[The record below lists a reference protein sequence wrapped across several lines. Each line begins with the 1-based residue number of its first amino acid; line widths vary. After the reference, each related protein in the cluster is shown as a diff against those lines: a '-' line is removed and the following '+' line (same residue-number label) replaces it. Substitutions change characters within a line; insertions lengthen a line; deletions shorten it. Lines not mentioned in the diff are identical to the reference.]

1 MKAKTD
7 ARKLDEA
14 TQAHLRRLVVKA
26 LRAGMKQTA
35 AAEQFAVSLR
45 AVNKW
50 AALDKVGG
58 LRALKSGQRGRRAGE
73 GRLDAT
79 QSARPV
85 LSRRLP

>member
-7 ARKLDEA
+7 ARKLDGA

-26 LRAGMKQTA
+26 LRGGMKQTV

-50 AALDKVGG
+50 VALAKIGG
-58 LRALKSGQRGRRAGE
+58 LRG
-73 GRLDAT
+73 
-79 QSARPV
+79 
-85 LSRRLP
+85 